1 MPRPSHARL
10 QEMVAIHALHALD
23 PAESA
28 QVEDHLRSCPRCRA
42 EFDAHLETAA
52 MLGGGGADA
61 PPAVWAR
68 IASELDAPTPPL
80 QISFERRQKALIRR
94 SFSVAAV
101 AAAVAIALL
110 SWQSVRLDDRT
121 DELRQ
126 SIARSEGAQ
135 AALAA
140 FTDPGAHRIQLTS
153 PDGSLMLAAAVLP
166 DGQGW
171 LLADSLPSL
180 SANQTYQL
188 WWVGEGKKVSLGVL
202 GHNPAAFSFRVA
214 PGAEMLVVTAEPA
227 PGVTTTD
234 NSPVVAG
241 RFIV

>member
-42 EFDAHLETAA
+42 EFDGHLETAA
-52 MLGGGGADA
+52 LLGGGGSDA
-61 PPAVWAR
+61 PSAVWER
-68 IASELDAPTPPL
+68 IAQELDGPTPPL

-94 SFSVAAV
+94 TFSVAAV

-135 AALAA
+135 DALAA
-140 FTDPGAHRIQLTS
+140 FTDPTTHRIELTS
-153 PDGSLMLAAAVLP
+153 PDGSVMLAAAVLP

-171 LLADSLPSL
+171 LLAEPLPRL
-180 SANQTYQL
+180 PADQTYQL
-188 WWVGEGKKVSLGVL
+188 WSVGEGRKVSLGVL
-202 GHNPAAFSFRVA
+202 GRDPAATAFRVA

-227 PGVTTTD
+227 PGVTTTE
-234 NSPVVAG
+234 NPPVVAG
-241 RFIV
+241 HFRA